1 MEIHVTAGPAC
12 LTEPRLSE
20 LLTAGVTSV
29 RLNMSYVNE
38 ETLDSTISRIRQIA
52 PHVKIGADI
61 RGRKLRIGS
70 VPNDKVALKAGQVF
84 RLYAAPDT
92 NKYAKAGA
100 EDYAYVSYPAIA
112 SKVNTGAVILLDD
125 GAITLT
131 VTKIKDGEIICS
143 VETDAELTS
152 GCGVNTPGCPIELP
166 PLSAKDYGD
175 IERLSKLSIDFVYL
189 SYVERASDI
198 IILKETLRRYN
209 MKDTVI
215 AKVELAEAVKNLEE
229 ICAASDAICI
239 ARGDLGVEVDLPKI
253 PYVQRHIVKTVKQSG
268 RPVLL
273 AGEVM
278 LSLVN
283 RYKPFRAELTDVIT
297 ALEQGVDGFI
307 LSDETAIGVDPANAV
322 RHLQALIGE
331 HNLRTGGQ
339 CE

>member
-1 MEIHVTAGPAC
+1 MEIHVTLGPAC
-12 LTEPRLSE
+12 LTEPRLIE
-20 LLTAGVTSV
+20 LLNSGVSAI

-38 ETLDSTISRIRQIA
+38 GTLHSTISRIRQIA

-61 RGRKLRIGS
+61 RGRKLRIGT
-70 VPNDKVALKAGQVF
+70 VPGDKVTLRAGQTF
-84 RLYAAPDT
+84 RLYPSED
-92 NKYAKAGA
+92 AKAGA
-100 EDYAYVSYPAIA
+100 EDYAYVSYPHMC
-112 SKVNTGAVILLDD
+112 SKLNAGAVVLLDD

-131 VTKIKDGEIICS
+131 VMEIKYGEIACR

-175 IERLSKLSIDFVYL
+175 IECLSKLSIDFVYL

-198 IILKETLRRYN
+198 TILKETLRRYN
-209 MKDTVI
+209 MKDAVV

-229 ICAASDAICI
+229 ICAVSDEICI

-253 PYVQRHIVKTVKQSG
+253 PYIQRHIVKTARQAGK
-268 RPVLL
+268 PVLL

-283 RYKPFRAELTDVIT
+283 RYKPYRAELTDVIA

-322 RHLQALIGE
+322 RHLQALIRE
-331 HNLRTGGQ
+331 HNLRSV
-339 CE
+339 

>member
-12 LTEPRLSE
+12 LAEPRLRE
-20 LLTAGVTSV
+20 LLNSGITAV
-29 RLNMSYVNE
+29 RLNMSYAGE
-38 ETLDSTISRIRQIA
+38 EMLTSVVSHIRELA

-61 RGRKLRIGS
+61 KGRKLRIGA
-70 VPNDKVALKAGQVF
+70 VPFGKVMLKAGQMF
-84 RLYAAPDT
+84 RLAEETKT
-92 NKYAKAGA
+92 NCTPGC
-100 EDYAYVSYPAIA
+100 AYVSYPLKLKA
-112 SKVNTGAVILLDD
+112 GAVVLLDD

-131 VTKIKDGEIICS
+131 VTEVKDGELICR

-152 GCGVNTPGCPIELP
+152 GCGVNTPGFPIELP
-166 PLSAKDYGD
+166 PLSKKDYDD
-175 IERLSKLSIDFVYL
+175 IEILSKLSIDFVYL
-189 SYVERASDI
+189 SYVERAEDI
-198 IILKETLRRYN
+198 IILKETLHRYK
-209 MKDTVI
+209 MKDIVV
-215 AKVELAEAVKNLEE
+215 AKVELAEAIRNLDE

-239 ARGDLGVEVDLPKI
+239 ARGDLGVEIALPQI
-253 PYVQRHIVKTVKQSG
+253 PYVQRHIVKTARQFG

-322 RHLQALIGE
+322 RHLHALIQEFKQRAGS
-331 HNLRTGGQ
+331 Q
-339 CE
+339 YD